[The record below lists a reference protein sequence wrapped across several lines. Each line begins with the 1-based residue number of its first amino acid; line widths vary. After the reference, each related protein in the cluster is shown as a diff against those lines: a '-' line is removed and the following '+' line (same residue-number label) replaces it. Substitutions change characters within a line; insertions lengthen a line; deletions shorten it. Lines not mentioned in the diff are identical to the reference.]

1 MDGIKEQTISGIKWS
16 AIERFS
22 VQGIQFLLGLMIAR
36 LLSPSDYGIIG
47 MLGIFFAISQTFIDS
62 GFSNALIR
70 KIDRTDVDFSTVFY
84 FNIVVGFV
92 CSVIIFLS
100 APCISDFFNQPI
112 LTDVTRVLSI
122 NVLLGSLTTVQY
134 AKLTIDIDFKT
145 QAKVSLI
152 STLVSGCIGVYLAWK
167 GYGVWALVYQSVA
180 ASVLRVLLLWIR
192 VKWTPLW
199 TYSWESFHT
208 LFSFGSKL
216 LLSGLLHTLYTE
228 MTTIAIGKFY
238 TPKEL
243 GNYSRGQ
250 SIATLPC
257 ANITAILQRVTFPI
271 FSRIQDD
278 DKHLIS
284 IYRKYI
290 ILSSMVIFFVM
301 TLLVFLAKPLVLF
314 LLTDKWIN
322 AVIFLQIYSFAIMFD
337 HICQINLNL
346 LQVKGR
352 SDLFLKLEIV
362 KKSIS
367 MMILFASIPLGV
379 LFICISKVIYTQIAV
394 FLNTYY
400 TGKLFYLGYWQQ
412 MRDFMPYLLLSVIA
426 CSGVYGLSLV
436 IENNLV
442 LLIVGTLLS
451 TAIYVSL
458 LYLKQDKIFMEF
470 AYPVIK
476 RLLKK

>member
-1 MDGIKEQTISGIKWS
+1 MSGIKEQTISGVKWS

-22 VQGIQFLLGLMIAR
+22 VQGVQFLLGLMLAR

-47 MLGIFFAISQTFIDS
+47 MVGIFFAISQTFVDS

-70 KIDRTDVDFSTVFY
+70 KIDRTEIDFSTVFY

-92 CSVIIFLS
+92 CSAIIFLL
-100 APCISDFFNQPI
+100 APWIAAFFYQPI

-122 NVLLGSLTTVQY
+122 NVFLGSLTTVQY
-134 AKLTIDIDFKT
+134 AKLTIAINFKT
-145 QAKVSLI
+145 QAQI
-152 STLVSGCIGVYLAWK
+152 SLVSTVLSGCLGVYLAWI
-167 GYGVWALVYQSVA
+167 GYGVWALVYQSVV
-180 ASVLRVLLLWIR
+180 ASILRVLLLWIR
-192 VKWTPLW
+192 VRWIPVW
-199 TYSWESFHT
+199 TYSWKSFRT
-208 LFSFGSKL
+208 LFSYGSKL

-228 MTTIAIGKFY
+228 MTTIVIGKFY

-250 SIATLPC
+250 AIATLPC
-257 ANITAILQRVTFPI
+257 ANITSVLQRVTFPI

-284 IYRKYI
+284 VYRKYI

-314 LLTDKWIN
+314 LLTDKWMN
-322 AVIFLQIYSFAIMFD
+322 AVVFLQIYSFAIMFD

-367 MMILFASIPLGV
+367 MMILFASIPFGV

-400 TGKLFYLGYWQQ
+400 TGKLFCLGYWQQ
-412 MRDFMPYLLLSVIA
+412 LRDFMPYLLLSVIA
-426 CSGVYGLSLV
+426 CSGIYGLSLV
-436 IENNLV
+436 IEDNLA
-442 LLIVGTLLS
+442 LLIVGTLVS
-451 TAIYVSL
+451 TVIYVSL
-458 LYLKQDKIFMEF
+458 LYIKRDEIFMEF

-476 RLLKK
+476 RLLRR

>member
-1 MDGIKEQTISGIKWS
+1 MNGIKEQTISGIKWS

-22 VQGIQFLLGLMIAR
+22 VQGVQFLLGLMIAR

-122 NVLLGSLTTVQY
+122 NVFLGSLTTVQY

-167 GYGVWALVYQSVA
+167 GYGVWALVYQSVT

-199 TYSWESFHT
+199 IYSWESFHT

-216 LLSGLLHTLYTE
+216 LLSLLLHTLYTE
-228 MTTIAIGKFY
+228 MTTFAIGKF
-238 TPKEL
+238 
-243 GNYSRGQ
+243 
-250 SIATLPC
+250 
-257 ANITAILQRVTFPI
+257 
-271 FSRIQDD
+271 
-278 DKHLIS
+278 
-284 IYRKYI
+284 
-290 ILSSMVIFFVM
+290 
-301 TLLVFLAKPLVLF
+301 
-314 LLTDKWIN
+314 
-322 AVIFLQIYSFAIMFD
+322 
-337 HICQINLNL
+337 
-346 LQVKGR
+346 
-352 SDLFLKLEIV
+352 
-362 KKSIS
+362 
-367 MMILFASIPLGV
+367 
-379 LFICISKVIYTQIAV
+379 
-394 FLNTYY
+394 
-400 TGKLFYLGYWQQ
+400 
-412 MRDFMPYLLLSVIA
+412 
-426 CSGVYGLSLV
+426 
-436 IENNLV
+436 
-442 LLIVGTLLS
+442 
-451 TAIYVSL
+451 
-458 LYLKQDKIFMEF
+458 
-470 AYPVIK
+470 
-476 RLLKK
+476 